1 MSDLIGYL
9 ILALVPKKYDTIGHW
24 LVGIGMTILIVIMI
38 FFSNL
43 IWILGHI
50 FLLNGILGIYYSKT
64 KHIGSAIK
72 SAEKEGIEKTSLTGE
87 DVKVL
92 RQNYMYVFYVIIV
105 VGIICHFIQIL
116 QMGIYAIYY
125 IGYIPELIGYSF
137 LISGLLILYNK
148 KTGLLAHYLK
158 KKRQKKTEDRSNQN
172 KSSDDE
178 LNDILGEEDWVDAEK
193 PKRER
198 SANK

>member
-9 ILALVPKKYDTIGHW
+9 IFALVPKKYDTIGHW
-24 LVGIGMTILIVIMI
+24 LVGIGMIILITIMVL
-38 FFSNL
+38 FVDF

-64 KHIGSAIK
+64 KNIGSVRK
-72 SAEKEGIEKTSLTGE
+72 SAGKEGIENTSLTEGN
-87 DVKVL
+87 VKVS
-92 RQNYMYVFYVIIV
+92 RQNYFYIFYVIIV

-116 QMGIYAIYY
+116 QMGSYAIYY

-148 KTGLLAHYLK
+148 KTGLLTYYLK
-158 KKRQKKTEDRSNQN
+158 KKRQKKIEDRSNQN
-172 KSSDDE
+172 KSFNSGLE
-178 LNDILGEEDWVDAEK
+178 
-193 PKRER
+193 
-198 SANK
+198 